1 MATQKTSRA
10 KSPGLWLAH
19 ILLGFLS
26 LMALFPFLWMVAT
39 SFKQTTVLF
48 RWPPEF
54 IPKSPTTA
62 NYVSLWTQSD
72 FVYWMKNSV
81 IISAVVT
88 TISLLFNSMA
98 AYSFAKRSFPG
109 RDILFLLVLGTLMV
123 PGQVTLVPVFLLIS
137 KLRWVNTYQAMIL
150 PLVAGPFGIFL
161 MRQYMVTIPDALID
175 AARID
180 GCSEFGIFTGI
191 ILPLVK
197 PALAALAV
205 FAFQGSWNSFLWPL
219 VVTTT
224 SKMRTLPVG
233 LAVYQAQF
241 TTQWGLVMAGA
252 TLTMI
257 PVLVFF
263 LLFQRYFVEG
273 LALTGIKG

>member
-1 MATQKTSRA
+1 MTMKKTSRA

-54 IPKSPTTA
+54 IPRSPTTA

-137 KLRWVNTYQAMIL
+137 KLKWVNTYQAMIL

>member
-1 MATQKTSRA
+1 MKKTSRA

-54 IPKSPTTA
+54 IPRSPTTA

-137 KLRWVNTYQAMIL
+137 KLKWVNTYQAMIL

>member
-1 MATQKTSRA
+1 MKKTSRA

-54 IPKSPTTA
+54 IPRSPTTA

-137 KLRWVNTYQAMIL
+137 KLKWVNTYQAMIL

-205 FAFQGSWNSFLWPL
+205 FAFQVSWNSFLLPL

>member
-1 MATQKTSRA
+1 MTMKKTSRA

-137 KLRWVNTYQAMIL
+137 KLKWVNTYQAMIL

>member
-1 MATQKTSRA
+1 MATEKTSKA

-48 RWPPEF
+48 SWPPEF
-54 IPKSPTTA
+54 IPKSPTIA
-62 NYVSLWTQSD
+62 NYVSLWTESD

-81 IISAVVT
+81 IISSIVT
-88 TISLLFNSMA
+88 TTSLLFNSMA

-137 KLRWVNTYQAMIL
+137 KLNWINTYQAMIL
-150 PLVAGPFGIFL
+150 PLVAGPFGVFL

-180 GCSEFGIFTGI
+180 GCSEFRIFTGI

-252 TLTMI
+252 TLTMV

>member
-1 MATQKTSRA
+1 MTMKKTSRA

-54 IPKSPTTA
+54 IPRSPTTA